1 MPWAAVYKT
10 KRALKGRQ
18 NHKVAPFQGA
28 GRAVGMRPQGIGPA
42 KRDLRPGLGSPD
54 ASGLGRD
61 ADGERRRIP
70 SLNIAV

>member
-42 KRDLRPGLGSPD
+42 KRDLRPGLGSGGP
-54 ASGLGRD
+54 LGRD

-70 SLNIAV
+70 SLIIAV